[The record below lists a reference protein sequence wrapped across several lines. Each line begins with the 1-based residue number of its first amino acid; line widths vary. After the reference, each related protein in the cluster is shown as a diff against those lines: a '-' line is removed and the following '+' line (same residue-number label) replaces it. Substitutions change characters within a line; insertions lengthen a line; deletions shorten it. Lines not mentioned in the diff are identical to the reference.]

1 MDVSTTRNRLLQALP
16 PDDLGR
22 LLPHLERVDVRKGE
36 VLIRQ
41 GQPLE
46 FAYFP
51 EGGLSSNLA
60 VTSVGRKVEVGC
72 FGFEGMVST
81 ATVLGSDRASHEILV
96 QVGAPWLRMR
106 TDALKDA
113 IRVSPALQAVL
124 LRYVQVQILTFSHSA
139 LANGTYLM
147 RERLARWLLMAHDRL
162 EGDDLALTH
171 DFLSLMLGVQRS
183 GVTLAIQEL
192 EGLGMIRARRGCIT
206 VLDREKLRAF
216 AGDSYGF
223 PEAEYERLIGPFRG
237 EGSLHTSEASLAAPN
252 GRESVRSSTKPMQTE
267 YTTIG

>member
-1 MDVSTTRNRLLQALP
+1 MSVSTTRNRLLQALP

-22 LLPHLERVDVRKGE
+22 LLPHLERVDVHKGE
-36 VLIRQ
+36 VLIHQ

-46 FAYFP
+46 FAYYP

-60 VTSVGRKVEVGC
+60 VTSDGRKIEVGC

-81 ATVLGSDRASHEILV
+81 ATVLGSDRASHDILV

-106 TDALKDA
+106 TAALKEA
-113 IRVSPALQAVL
+113 LQASATLQAVL
-124 LRYVQVQILTFSHSA
+124 LQYVQIQILTLSHSA
-139 LANGTYLM
+139 LANGAYVIK
-147 RERLARWLLMAHDRL
+147 ERLARWLLMAHDRL

-183 GVTLAIQEL
+183 GATIAIQEL
-192 EGLGMIRARRGCIT
+192 EGMGMIRARRGLIT
-206 VLDREKLRAF
+206 VVDRDKLRDM

-223 PEAEYERLIGPFRG
+223 PEAEYERLIGPFKG
-237 EGSLHTSEASLAAPN
+237 EAPPHL
-252 GRESVRSSTKPMQTE
+252 S
-267 YTTIG
+267 

>member
-1 MDVSTTRNRLLQALP
+1 MSVSTTCNRLLQALS

-22 LLPHLERVDVRKGE
+22 LLPHLERVDVQKGE

-46 FAYFP
+46 FTYFP
-51 EGGLSSNLA
+51 EGGLSSNLT
-60 VTSVGRKVEVGC
+60 VTSDGRKIEVGC

-81 ATVLGSDRASHEILV
+81 ATVVGSDRASHEILV

-106 TDALKDA
+106 TAALEEA
-113 IRVSPALQAVL
+113 IQASPALQAVL
-124 LRYVQVQILTFSHSA
+124 LRYVQIQILTFSHSA
-139 LANGTYLM
+139 LSNGAYVM

-183 GVTLAIQEL
+183 GLTLAIQEL
-192 EGLGMIRARRGCIT
+192 EGLGMIRAKRGLIT
-206 VLDREKLRAF
+206 VVDREKLYDM
-216 AGDSYGF
+216 AGGSYGC

-237 EGSLHTSEASLAAPN
+237 EAPPHL
-252 GRESVRSSTKPMQTE
+252 S
-267 YTTIG
+267 

>member
-1 MDVSTTRNRLLQALP
+1 MSVSTTRNRLLQALP

-22 LLPHLERVDVRKGE
+22 LLPHLERVDVHKGE
-36 VLIRQ
+36 VLIHQ

-46 FAYFP
+46 FAYYP

-60 VTSVGRKVEVGC
+60 VTSDGRKIEVGC

-81 ATVLGSDRASHEILV
+81 ATVLGSDLASHDILV

-106 TDALKDA
+106 TAALKEA
-113 IRVSPALQAVL
+113 LQASATLQAVL
-124 LRYVQVQILTFSHSA
+124 LQYVQIQIQILTLSHSA
-139 LANGTYLM
+139 LANGAYVIK
-147 RERLARWLLMAHDRL
+147 ERLARWLLMAHDRL

-183 GVTLAIQEL
+183 GATIAIQEL
-192 EGLGMIRARRGCIT
+192 EGLGMIRARRGLIT
-206 VLDREKLRAF
+206 VVDRDKLRDM

-237 EGSLHTSEASLAAPN
+237 EAPPHL
-252 GRESVRSSTKPMQTE
+252 S
-267 YTTIG
+267 

>member
-1 MDVSTTRNRLLQALP
+1 MSVSTTRNRLLQALP

-22 LLPHLERVDVRKGE
+22 LLPHLERVDVHKGE
-36 VLIRQ
+36 VLIHQ

-46 FAYFP
+46 FAYYP

-60 VTSVGRKVEVGC
+60 VTSDGRKIEVGC

-81 ATVLGSDRASHEILV
+81 ATVLGSDRASHDILV

-106 TDALKDA
+106 TAALKEA
-113 IRVSPALQAVL
+113 LQASATLQAVL
-124 LRYVQVQILTFSHSA
+124 LQYVQIQILTLSHSA
-139 LANGTYLM
+139 LANGAYVIK
-147 RERLARWLLMAHDRL
+147 ERLARWLLMAHDRL

-183 GVTLAIQEL
+183 GATIAIQEL
-192 EGLGMIRARRGCIT
+192 EGLGMIRARRGLIT
-206 VLDREKLRAF
+206 VVDRDKLRDM

-237 EGSLHTSEASLAAPN
+237 EAPPHL
-252 GRESVRSSTKPMQTE
+252 S
-267 YTTIG
+267 

>member
-1 MDVSTTRNRLLQALP
+1 MSVSSTRNRLLQVLP
-16 PDDLGR
+16 PSELDR
-22 LLPHLERVDVRKGE
+22 LLPHCERVDVHKGE
-36 VLIRQ
+36 VLIHQ

-60 VTSVGRKVEVGC
+60 VTSDGRRIEVGC

-81 ATVLGSDRASHEILV
+81 ATVLGSDRASHDILV
-96 QVGAPWLRMR
+96 QVGGPWLRIR
-106 TDALKDA
+106 ADVLEEAVQASHAL
-113 IRVSPALQAVL
+113 RVVL
-124 LRYVQVQILTFSHSA
+124 LRYVQIQILTLSQSA
-139 LANGTYLM
+139 LANGAYVM
-147 RERLARWLLMAHDRL
+147 KERLARWLLMAHDRL
-162 EGDDLALTH
+162 GGEDLALTH

-192 EGLGMIRARRGCIT
+192 EGLGMIRAKRALIT
-206 VLDREKLRAF
+206 VLDRDKLRDM

-237 EGSLHTSEASLAAPN
+237 EAPPHL
-252 GRESVRSSTKPMQTE
+252 S
-267 YTTIG
+267 